1 MIRIQLSFFFIIINF
16 LILNSQEREIVRI
29 LNHELKKQIKH
40 QLKNPN
46 YDGITILLS
55 KEFCIDQNKILSVEI
70 KKSNENGYSLERQEV
85 PLSKIKIIGKDI
97 NIILE
102 TDDEDVKTLIRR
114 FYKNEEMQELSNEST
129 MFFTYLHFPYNEDV
143 GDDLIKAFSKA
154 GYKITK
160 SYWYD

>member
-1 MIRIQLSFFFIIINF
+1 MKTILFLVLLQSFFAFSQEKKIVK
-16 LILNSQEREIVRI
+16 ILNK
-29 LNHELKKQIKH
+29 ELKKEIKG
-40 QLKNPN
+40 QFKNPN
-46 YDGITILLS
+46 FDGDTISLV
-55 KEFCIDQNKILSVEI
+55 KEFTIDPNKILSVEI
-70 KKSNENGYSLERQEV
+70 RRGNEMGYSLEKQEV

-102 TDDEDVKTLIRR
+102 TEEKDVKTITKRT
-114 FYKNEEMQELSNEST
+114 YKNQEKEAFENSSS
-129 MFFTYLHFPYNEDV
+129 MFFTYLHFPNNEDV

>member
-1 MIRIQLSFFFIIINF
+1 MKTILFLVLLQSFFAFSQEKEIVK
-16 LILNSQEREIVRI
+16 ILNK
-29 LNHELKKQIKH
+29 ELKKEIKH
-40 QLKNPN
+40 QFKNPN
-46 YDGITILLS
+46 FDGDTLS
-55 KEFCIDQNKILSVEI
+55 LVKEFTIDPNKILSVEI
-70 KKSNENGYSLERQEV
+70 RRGNEMGYSLEKQEV

-102 TDDEDVKTLIRR
+102 TDEKDVKTITKRT
-114 FYKNEEMQELSNEST
+114 YKNQEKEAFENNSS
-129 MFFTYLHFPYNEDV
+129 MFFTYLHLPNKEDV

>member
-1 MIRIQLSFFFIIINF
+1 MKTILFLVLLQSFFAFSQEKEIVK
-16 LILNSQEREIVRI
+16 ILNK
-29 LNHELKKQIKH
+29 ELKKEIKH
-40 QLKNPN
+40 QFKNPN
-46 YDGITILLS
+46 FDGDTLS
-55 KEFCIDQNKILSVEI
+55 LVKEFTIDPNKILSVEI
-70 KKSNENGYSLERQEV
+70 RRGNEMGYSLEKQEV

-102 TDDEDVKTLIRR
+102 TDEKDVKTITKRT
-114 FYKNEEMQELSNEST
+114 YKNQEKEAFENNSS
-129 MFFTYLHFPYNEDV
+129 MFFTYLHFPNNEDV

>member
-1 MIRIQLSFFFIIINF
+1 MKYLISFFFVFGFILVKSQEKEIIK
-16 LILNSQEREIVRI
+16 ILNK
-29 LNHELKKQIKH
+29 ELKKEIKD
-40 QLKNPN
+40 QFKNPN
-46 YDGITILLS
+46 FNGDTIAILKGFS
-55 KEFCIDQNKILSVEI
+55 IDQNKILSVEI
-70 KKSNENGYSLERQEV
+70 KKNNSYGYTIEKQEV

-102 TDDEDVKTLIRR
+102 TEEKDVKTMTKRT
-114 FYKNEEMQELSNEST
+114 YKNQEKEAFENSSS
-129 MFFTYLHFPYNEDV
+129 MFFTYLHFPNNEDV

>member
-1 MIRIQLSFFFIIINF
+1 MKIFLSLFFLLQVTLAFSQEEEIIK
-16 LILNSQEREIVRI
+16 ILNK
-29 LNHELKKQIKH
+29 ELKKEIKD
-40 QLKNPN
+40 QFKNPN
-46 YDGITILLS
+46 FDGDTIALVKDFS
-55 KEFCIDQNKILSVEI
+55 IDENKILSVEI
-70 KKSNENGYSLERQEV
+70 KKNNAYGYTIEKQGV

-102 TDDEDVKTLIRR
+102 TEEKDVKTITKRS
-114 FYKNEEMQELSNEST
+114 YKNQEKEAFENNSS
-129 MFFTYLHFPYNEDV
+129 MFFTYLHFPNNEDV